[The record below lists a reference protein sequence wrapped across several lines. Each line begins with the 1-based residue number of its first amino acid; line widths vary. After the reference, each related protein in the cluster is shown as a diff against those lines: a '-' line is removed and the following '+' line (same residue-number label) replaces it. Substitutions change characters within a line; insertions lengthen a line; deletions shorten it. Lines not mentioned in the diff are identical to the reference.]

1 MLTKKYR
8 NKITM
13 NKDELRE
20 VKNFIDSFPGS
31 HYFTIESDSGSGIGH
46 ILKVSVTTSVH
57 GHNNVSVTKEIVDES
72 NW

>member
-1 MLTKKYR
+1 LTKKYR

-31 HYFTIESDSGSGIGH
+31 YYFTIESDSGRDLGD
-46 ILKVSVTTSVH
+46 ILKVTVTTSVH
-57 GHNNVSVTKEIVDES
+57 GHNNVSVTKVIIDE
-72 NW
+72 NDW

>member
-1 MLTKKYR
+1 MTKKYR

-13 NKDELRE
+13 NRDELRE

-31 HYFTIESDSGSGIGH
+31 HYFTIESDSCEIGQ
-46 ILKVSVTTSVH
+46 ILKVSVTASVH

>member
-1 MLTKKYR
+1 MTKKYR

-20 VKNFIDSFPGS
+20 LKNFIDSFPGS
-31 HYFTIESDSGSGIGH
+31 HYFTIESESHEIGQ
-46 ILKVSVTTSVH
+46 ILKVSVTTSVQ
-57 GHNNVSVTKEIVDES
+57 GHNNVSVTKEIVDEN